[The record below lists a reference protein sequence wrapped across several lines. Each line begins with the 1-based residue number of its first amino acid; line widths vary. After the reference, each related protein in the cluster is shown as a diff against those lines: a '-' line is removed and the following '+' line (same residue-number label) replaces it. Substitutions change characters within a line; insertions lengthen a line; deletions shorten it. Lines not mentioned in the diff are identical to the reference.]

1 MRRNSAVIVLTLL
14 ALLVGAGAAQADL
27 GLKAIE
33 ARLGLADLEGDAGST
48 FIVSAAADLGKLT
61 PDLGLEFNVDF
72 WSKSWGEDFVDY
84 NWDWTWTN
92 IAFLANLRYM
102 FKTGSSFHPFIFGG
116 AGLHYWDASWDC
128 PLCGQYDYLLDE
140 GSSGVEFGF
149 DVGGG
154 AEFGSGNMIPVV
166 RAGFNSNGGA
176 NYMFIQ
182 GGLKF
187 PMD

>member
-1 MRRNSAVIVLTLL
+1 MRKNSAIFGLTLL
-14 ALLVGAGAAQADL
+14 ALLVGAGAAQAEL
-27 GLKAIE
+27 GFKAIE
-33 ARLGLADLEGDAGST
+33 ARVGFTDLEGDAGST
-48 FIVSAAADLGKLT
+48 FLVSAAADLGKLT

-72 WSKSWGEDFVDY
+72 WNKT
-84 NWDWTWTN
+84 WDAGFTDAEWTWMN
-92 IAFLANLRYM
+92 LGFLANLRYM
-102 FKTGSSFHPFIFGG
+102 FKTSGSIHPFIFGG

-128 PLCGQYDYLLDE
+128 PLCDDYGGWLDE
-140 GSSGVEFGF
+140 STNGIEFGF
-149 DVGGG
+149 DVGAG
-154 AEFGSGNMIPVV
+154 AEFGKGNMIPVA